1 MERKCPQCKTWNA
14 SNNYC
19 TKCNQP
25 LDPQLIR
32 ELADNKREQEN
43 ANKPLD
49 RVDILHG
56 KMKHSRFLI
65 VRIFYTIIYSIWVSF
80 VAIMSFFMWMTAAG
94 PG

>member
-1 MERKCPQCKTWNA
+1 MERKCPQCKTWNS
-14 SNNYC
+14 SNKYC
-19 TKCNQP
+19 TICKQP

-32 ELADNKREQEN
+32 ELASKNREQEN

-49 RVDILHG
+49 RIDMFHN

-65 VRIFYTIIYSIWVSF
+65 VRIFYTIIYSIWISF
-80 VAIMSFFMWMTAAG
+80 VALMSFFMWMTAAG